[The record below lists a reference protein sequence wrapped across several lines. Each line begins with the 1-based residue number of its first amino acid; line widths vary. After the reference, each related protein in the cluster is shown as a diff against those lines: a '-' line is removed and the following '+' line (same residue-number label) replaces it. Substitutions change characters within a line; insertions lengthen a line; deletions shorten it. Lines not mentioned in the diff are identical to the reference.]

1 MIMQARK
8 GSRMFS
14 ALLIIIQYCK
24 YSQASYIAC
33 KLGQLQRW
41 DFDAETRTTQDKLG
55 ELVILLVHLQ
65 VIFTK
70 LPFCVGHSLHN
81 CVLVLKSVI

>member
-8 GSRMFS
+8 VSRMFS

-33 KLGQLQRW
+33 KVDQLQRW
-41 DFDAETRTTQDKLG
+41 DFDAKARTTQGKLG

-65 VIFTK
+65 VIFMM
-70 LPFCVGHSLHN
+70 LLFV
-81 CVLVLKSVI
+81 